1 MMVSTEFTSNE
12 LLACVVAR
20 VVEDEDL
27 IFVGVGTNGRAF
39 TLAVGI
45 PLVAARIA
53 QMNQAPNAIVY
64 WGNLLNPDLS
74 VVPSDIKQD
83 TFTRWPAA
91 ACPSDDGYKCDM
103 LTRRRFDVSFSSG
116 AQIDRFGNLNITA
129 IGDYRRPKVRL
140 VGSLAQPEHLAFVRR
155 PIIIMDLNQRSFVAK
170 LDFMTSVGH
179 YKGGTSR
186 TDIGLDAGG
195 PFLVV
200 TDKAIFDFDPRTKEM
215 RLSSIHPGVER
226 EDIFESM
233 GFNPIV
239 PEDVPMTL
247 VPSRAELNQIR
258 NVADP
263 NGVLLR
269 V

>member
-1 MMVSTEFTSNE
+1 MAVLSDLTRNE

-20 VVEDEDL
+20 TIQNGDL

-45 PLVAARIA
+45 PLVAARLA
-53 QMNQAPNAIVY
+53 QLNQAPDAMVY
-64 WGNLLNPDLS
+64 WGNLLDPDLS
-74 VVPSDIKQD
+74 VVPDDIRQD

-103 LTRRRFDVSFSSG
+103 LTRRCFDMSFSSG
-116 AQIDRFGNLNITA
+116 AQVDRFGNLNITA
-129 IGDYRRPKVRL
+129 IGNYRRPTVRL
-140 VGSLAQPEHLAFVRR
+140 VGSLAQPEHLAFVHR
-155 PIIIMDLNQRSFVAK
+155 PIIMMDLSRRSFVAK

-179 YKGGTSR
+179 YKGGNSR

-195 PFLVV
+195 PCLVV
-200 TDKAIFDFDPRTKEM
+200 TDKAIFDFDPITKEM
-215 RLSSIHPGVER
+215 RVSSIHPGVELKEVLENMDFRPVIPDDIPVTLAPSLR
-226 EDIFESM
+226 ELDH
-233 GFNPIV
+233 
-239 PEDVPMTL
+239 
-247 VPSRAELNQIR
+247 IR
-258 NVADP
+258 SVVDP